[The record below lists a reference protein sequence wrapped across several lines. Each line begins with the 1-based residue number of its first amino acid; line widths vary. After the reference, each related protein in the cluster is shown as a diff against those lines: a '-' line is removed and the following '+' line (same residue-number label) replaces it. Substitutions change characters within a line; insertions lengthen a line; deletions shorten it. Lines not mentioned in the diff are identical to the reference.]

1 MAVPVFL
8 TLDEVLALH
17 ADQIDRYGG
26 SIGIRDLGLLASAIG
41 MPSSTFGGQ
50 FLHETLPEMAAAYL
64 FHIAKNHPFVD
75 GNKRTALATA
85 LGFLWMNDFEIL
97 ATEDELTELVLGR
110 RVRTSRQAGCGYF
123 LQAPRPGRG
132 ALTKRCRR
140 ARTGGRRTS

>member
-97 ATEDELTELVLGR
+97 ATEDELTELVLG
-110 RVRTSRQAGCGYF
+110 VACGQAGKPDVAIFFKLRG
-123 LQAPRPGRG
+123 QAVEP
-132 ALTKRCRR
+132 
-140 ARTGGRRTS
+140 